1 MATTTLGPRPSTSN
15 GSESVSSY
23 TTSRISSFGRK
34 SSFSTA
40 KSPKK
45 RNNSTLIYL
54 PTERRT
60 NSSSTRYTDNY
71 PLPALPS
78 ASQNESQP
86 RSADSYVQVVDSVEA
101 AQSPPSPTDSFTST
115 TPYVNM
121 LVRPGTGH
129 QSISSN
135 GPPAFASMQPPSP
148 TLETIT
154 YQHIQETSSKRIST
168 LDYLRK
174 AHEGRVY
181 WFNTLLFNK
190 PDLQRMPYFDSRK
203 LARRATNYLLLGLS
217 LPTIID
223 LNSSNPIEFLKTLN
237 ALLAEFE
244 SFQQMHPPDG
254 SSSLSRGRFP
264 QMFKRA
270 TTTGSKGRRTSSAA
284 EIGLPMGN
292 DSSDSKSTNGSNASG
307 STNSATSF
315 PISEIDLLPGEEY
328 TYLLTP
334 SLPFDPDFYETFAT
348 LCDVLIDCYTR
359 LTSLVASPR
368 ECSPSVAEMFTK
380 ADARVRKIIVQG
392 VVKEFEDSSRAGV
405 KGEVAGVGRVVLG
418 GLM

>member
-1 MATTTLGPRPSTSN
+1 VGNATVASKIMATTTLGPRPSTSN

-174 AHEGRVY
+174 ALVLGQLSAR
-181 WFNTLLFNK
+181 TLHLTDICLDTK
-190 PDLQRMPYFDSRK
+190 VAYTGLTRYYSISRIY
-203 LARRATNYLLLGLS
+203 N
-217 LPTIID
+217 
-223 LNSSNPIEFLKTLN
+223 EC
-237 ALLAEFE
+237 
-244 SFQQMHPPDG
+244 
-254 SSSLSRGRFP
+254 
-264 QMFKRA
+264 
-270 TTTGSKGRRTSSAA
+270 RTS
-284 EIGLPMGN
+284 IH
-292 DSSDSKSTNGSNASG
+292 AS
-307 STNSATSF
+307 
-315 PISEIDLLPGEEY
+315 
-328 TYLLTP
+328 
-334 SLPFDPDFYETFAT
+334 
-348 LCDVLIDCYTR
+348 
-359 LTSLVASPR
+359 
-368 ECSPSVAEMFTK
+368 
-380 ADARVRKIIVQG
+380 
-392 VVKEFEDSSRAGV
+392 
-405 KGEVAGVGRVVLG
+405 
-418 GLM
+418 

>member
-1 MATTTLGPRPSTSN
+1 
-15 GSESVSSY
+15 
-23 TTSRISSFGRK
+23 
-34 SSFSTA
+34 
-40 KSPKK
+40 
-45 RNNSTLIYL
+45 
-54 PTERRT
+54 
-60 NSSSTRYTDNY
+60 
-71 PLPALPS
+71 
-78 ASQNESQP
+78 
-86 RSADSYVQVVDSVEA
+86 
-101 AQSPPSPTDSFTST
+101 
-115 TPYVNM
+115 M

-292 DSSDSKSTNGSNASG
+292 DSSDSKSTNGSNASVG
-307 STNSATSF
+307 TNSATSF

-359 LTSLVASPR
+359 LMSLVASPR